1 MTTVH
6 LDQPLDRPTAD
17 EPVTPVGRVH
27 TVVDSPVGPLHLAAA
42 DGVLCRLSLQ
52 DQRHAPDPDELGTRD
67 DDALADVRAQLAAY
81 FAGDLREFDLPLRL
95 DGTSFQQRVWAA
107 LREIPYGETIS
118 YGELAERVGSP
129 GASRAVG
136 LANGRNPVAIIVPCH
151 RVIAAD
157 GTLGGY
163 GGGLERKRRLLD
175 LEQVT
180 AGRRLV

>member
-6 LDQPLDRPTAD
+6 LEQPLDRPTGD
-17 EPVTPVGRVH
+17 EPATAAGRVH
-27 TVVDSPVGPLHLAAA
+27 TVVDSPIGPLWLVAE
-42 DGVLCRLSLQ
+42 DGVLCRLSMQ
-52 DQRHAPDPDELGTRD
+52 DQRHAPDTDDLGIRD
-67 DDALADVRAQLAAY
+67 DDALADVREQLDAY
-81 FAGDLREFDLPLRL
+81 FAGDLRDVEVPLHL
-95 DGTSFQQRVWAA
+95 DGTPFQQRVWAS

-118 YGELAERVGSP
+118 YGELAAHVGAP

-163 GGGLERKRRLLD
+163 GGGLERKRWLLD